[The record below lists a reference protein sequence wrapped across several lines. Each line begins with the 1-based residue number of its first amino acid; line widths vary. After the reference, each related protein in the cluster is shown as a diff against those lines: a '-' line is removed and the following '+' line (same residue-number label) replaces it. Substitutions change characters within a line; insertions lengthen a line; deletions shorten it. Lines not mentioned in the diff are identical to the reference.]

1 MKPRFPFRLGTTSY
15 VIPADILPNVRF
27 LAEQVDDVEILL
39 FESVGPFSVP
49 STETVSEL
57 VKLAADHGLTYTV
70 HLPTD
75 IHTGHA
81 EESER
86 RRAVESCRRIIERL
100 EPVAPFAY
108 IMHLAGGPGGP
119 LPATDLSRWQALH
132 RESLRSLLE
141 MASPERICIENLDYP
156 FAHAAGIVCDLG
168 LSICCDIGHLLRYG
182 GDVDAHLDRHW
193 RRTRVIHLH
202 GLADGRDHRSV
213 SCLES
218 SLLRKLMRRF
228 RPAGEPE
235 RLVTIEV
242 FAESDFRD
250 SLQCLGQAA
259 DALQACGGGSCRRLS

>member
-15 VIPADILPNVRF
+15 VIPADILPNVRL

-39 FESVGPFSVP
+39 FESGGPFSIP
-49 STETVSEL
+49 SAETVREL

-75 IHTGHA
+75 IQTGHA

-100 EPVAPFAY
+100 EPAAPFAY
-108 IMHLAGGPGGP
+108 ILHLAGDPGGP
-119 LPATDLSRWQALH
+119 QPSTDLSRWQALH
-132 RESLRSLLE
+132 RDSVCRLLE
-141 MASPERICIENLDYP
+141 VTSPERICIENLEYP
-156 FAHAAGIVCDLG
+156 FAHAAGLVYDLG

-193 RRTRVIHLH
+193 PRTRVIHLH
-202 GLADGRDHRSV
+202 GLASGTDHRSV
-213 SCLES
+213 ACLES
-218 SLLRKLMRRF
+218 SLLRNLLRRF
-228 RPAGEPE
+228 RPTGEPD
-235 RLVTIEV
+235 RVVTIEV

-250 SLQCLGQAA
+250 SLQCLGQVA
-259 DALQACGGGSCRRLS
+259 DVLQACGGGS